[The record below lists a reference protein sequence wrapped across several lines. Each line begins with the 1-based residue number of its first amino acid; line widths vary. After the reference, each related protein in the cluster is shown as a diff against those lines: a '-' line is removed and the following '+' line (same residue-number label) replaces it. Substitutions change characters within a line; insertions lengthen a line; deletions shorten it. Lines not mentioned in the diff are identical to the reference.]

1 MTDRRPSGQSPRLTA
16 SLTLAALTAFAL
28 AMDFELIAEGIEST
42 VQVEVL
48 RDLGVHMGQGWHY
61 SKSLPVTEFLSFYEN
76 NQ

>member
-1 MTDRRPSGQSPRLTA
+1 MTGRLARSQPPALTA
-16 SLTLAALTAFAL
+16 ALTLAALTAFAL